1 MGDIETKLKEMI
13 IEKYGSLAK
22 FASEIDMSWTTLDSI
37 LKRGILKAN
46 IINVLKITNKLGID
60 TEELGKGSIV
70 RNVDYIIYKDEPE
83 SEGIIIENEPKHDT
97 SAQADRLLTYF
108 YLLNQT
114 GRNEA
119 IKLVE
124 NLSYV
129 PNYTDNPPI
138 IALDNPQ
145 GNCENEILSAAHE
158 REDINVTDEMREH
171 DDKIMDDENF

>member
-13 IEKYGSLAK
+13 IEKYGSLAR

-70 RNVDYIIYKDEPE
+70 RNVDYMYKKDSESPE
-83 SEGIIIENEPKHDT
+83 IIIEAKLKYDAST
-97 SAQADRLLTYF
+97 QTDRLLKYF
-108 YLLNQT
+108 YLLNQI
-114 GRNEA
+114 GREEA

-129 PNYTDNPPI
+129 PNYTDNPPL

>member
-13 IEKYGSLAK
+13 IEKYGSLAR

-70 RNVDYIIYKDEPE
+70 RNVDYMYKKDSESPE
-83 SEGIIIENEPKHDT
+83 IIIEAKLKYDAST
-97 SAQADRLLTYF
+97 QADRLLKYF
-108 YLLNQT
+108 YLLNQI
-114 GRNEA
+114 GREEA

-129 PNYTDNPPI
+129 PSYTDNSSSS
-138 IALDNPQ
+138 DNFDR
-145 GNCENEILSAAHE
+145 NCQDEMLSAAHE
-158 REDINVTDEMREH
+158 REDIKVTDEMREH

>member
-60 TEELGKGSIV
+60 TEELGEGSIV
-70 RNVDYIIYKDEPE
+70 RNVDYMYKKDSESPE
-83 SEGIIIENEPKHDT
+83 IIIEAKLKYDAST
-97 SAQADRLLTYF
+97 QADRLLKYF
-108 YLLNQT
+108 YLLNQI
-114 GRNEA
+114 GREEA

-129 PNYTDNPPI
+129 PNYTDNPPL